1 MQEAPRL
8 TDALAPAQTIPQLV
22 RLAGAH
28 FGDRSAIEE
37 GEARLSFAELADA
50 GLRSARAFLAAGIQ
64 RGDRVAIWAP
74 NMYEWILA
82 AIGLQSAG
90 AVLVPLNTR
99 LKGMEAGYQLRK
111 TRARILCTV
120 TDFLGTDYA
129 ALLAEEELPDLEQ
142 VVVLRGPAKGGVTWS
157 EFLEG
162 GDAVSEDEARIG
174 IALLRGDDVSDIL
187 FTSGTTGH
195 PKGVVTAHGQ
205 NLRAFTAWSHVVN
218 LLEGDRY
225 LVVSPFFHAFGYKA
239 GWLACIMR
247 GATILPHAVF
257 DVAEILERIGKEKIS
272 VLPGAPTIFQSMLAF
287 PGRGDFDL
295 STLRLA
301 VTGAAPVP
309 IELAHRMRDD
319 LGFDSTVTGYGLT
332 ECCGMVSM
340 CHHDDDPETIATTS
354 GCAIPGVEV
363 RCIDPEGNEAPRGE
377 AGEVVVRGY
386 NLMQGYFE
394 DPEATGE
401 TIDRQGWLHTGDIA
415 VMDERGYLR
424 ITDRIK
430 DMFIMGGFNCYPA
443 EIEKLLFGMD
453 GVAAV
458 AVIGVPDERM
468 GEVAMAFVV
477 RERGANL
484 GEDAVVAWSREHMAN
499 YKVPRR
505 VAFVD
510 ELPMNAGG
518 KVMKYVLKE
527 QALA

>member
-1 MQEAPRL
+1 
-8 TDALAPAQTIPQLV
+8 
-22 RLAGAH
+22 
-28 FGDRSAIEE
+28 
-37 GEARLSFAELADA
+37 
-50 GLRSARAFLAAGIQ
+50 
-64 RGDRVAIWAP
+64 
-74 NMYEWILA
+74 
-82 AIGLQSAG
+82 
-90 AVLVPLNTR
+90 
-99 LKGMEAGYQLRK
+99 
-111 TRARILCTV
+111 
-120 TDFLGTDYA
+120 
-129 ALLAEEELPDLEQ
+129 
-142 VVVLRGPAKGGVTWS
+142 
-157 EFLEG
+157 
-162 GDAVSEDEARIG
+162 
-174 IALLRGDDVSDIL
+174 
-187 FTSGTTGH
+187 
-195 PKGVVTAHGQ
+195 
-205 NLRAFTAWSHVVN
+205 VN

-225 LVVSPFFHAFGYKA
+225 LVVSPMFHAFGYKA
-239 GWLACIMR
+239 GWLACILR
-247 GATILPHAVF
+247 GATILPHPVF
-257 DVAEILERIGKEKIS
+257 DVPAILARIGQEKVS
-272 VLPGAPTIFQSMLAF
+272 VLPGAPTIFQSMLAY
-287 PGRGDFDL
+287 PERERFDL
-295 STLRLA
+295 SSLRLA
-301 VTGAAPVP
+301 VTGAAPVA

-340 CHHDDDPETIATTS
+340 CHHSDDPETIASTS

-363 RCIDPEGNEAPRGE
+363 RCIDPEGNEVPRGD

-394 DPEATGE
+394 DPDATRD

-458 AVIGVPDERM
+458 SVIGVPDERM

-477 RERGANL
+477 PEAGAEL
-484 GEDAVVAWSREHMAN
+484 SEESVIAWGREHMAN

-518 KVMKYVLKE
+518 KVMKFVLKE
-527 QALA
+527 RALAAGAA